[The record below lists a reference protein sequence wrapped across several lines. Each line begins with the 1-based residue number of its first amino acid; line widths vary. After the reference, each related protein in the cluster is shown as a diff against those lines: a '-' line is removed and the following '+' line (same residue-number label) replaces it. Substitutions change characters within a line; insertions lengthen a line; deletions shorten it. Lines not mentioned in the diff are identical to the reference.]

1 MRTHENAQNVTVR
14 SANACL
20 VRGRHPGDVVQ
31 FEPDEKHRRGA
42 AQTIAMTHIALQEA
56 LDGKV
61 VDLMT
66 LKKLRKKLLT
76 RLRGVLYSAGI
87 P

>member
-1 MRTHENAQNVTVR
+1 
-14 SANACL
+14 
-20 VRGRHPGDVVQ
+20 VQ
-31 FEPDEKHRRGA
+31 FEPDEKHRHGA

-61 VDLMT
+61 VDSMT

-76 RLRGVLYSAGI
+76 RFRGVLYSAGT

>member
-1 MRTHENAQNVTVR
+1 
-14 SANACL
+14 
-20 VRGRHPGDVVQ
+20 VQ
-31 FEPDEKHRRGA
+31 FESDEKHRHGA